1 MARKTVL
8 DLHEMK
14 ASNQRIAMITAYD
27 YTMARLADQAGIDM
41 VLVGD
46 SVGMVVQGLEDTL
59 GVTMVDM
66 IYHGRCVARGLQ
78 KAHLTVDMPFMSYQL
93 SPMKALENAG
103 RIVKETG
110 CQSVKLEGG
119 SRSAAAVQAIVEA
132 GIPVVG
138 HIGLTPQSVHQLGG
152 FRVQGRGEEAAQQ
165 LVEDA
170 AALESAGAFC
180 LVMEMVPEELAT
192 EITAQLSIPT
202 IGIGAGAG
210 CDGQVLVCND
220 LLGLDS
226 RFQPRFVKRFAELE
240 APALSAMQQYIAEV
254 RSGDFPGREHV
265 FHRQKGPQ
273 RVARLYGA
281 GK

>member
-27 YTMARLADQAGIDM
+27 YTMARIADQAGIDM

-46 SVGMVVQGLEDTL
+46 SVGMVVQGLPDTL
-59 GVTMVDM
+59 GVTVGDM
-66 IYHGRCVARGLQ
+66 IYHGRCVARGLSS
-78 KAHLTVDMPFMSYQL
+78 AHLTVDMPFMSYQL
-93 SPMKALENAG
+93 SPVQALENAG

-119 SRSAAAVQAIVEA
+119 ARSAAAVRLIVEA

-138 HIGLTPQSVHQLGG
+138 HIGLTPQSVNQLGG
-152 FRVQGRGEEAAQQ
+152 FKVQGRGEEAAAA
-165 LVEDA
+165 LVRDA
-170 AALESAGAFC
+170 AALEQAGAFC
-180 LVMEMVPEELAT
+180 LVLEMVPEELAT

-240 APALSAMQQYIAEV
+240 GPAIAAMKQFQAEV
-254 RSGDFPGREHV
+254 RSGDFPGQEHV

-273 RVARLYGA
+273 RVTRLYGA
-281 GK
+281 GG